1 MAFIEIPRKPRQVEI
16 SQALSEVL
24 YLHCEGDV
32 DAVAKY
38 FKRSPQAIYKIVA
51 QGRVETRRMADA
63 WAKLSRLKGPAVPSV
78 EFIYPEYWQGP
89 SRWPDALRTPGGGGR
104 GPSKGRTPRGE
115 RDTAALASA
124 QRLPKTGS
132 SAIKLYTFLYQPTRQ
147 VLHGTKRANGR

>member
-32 DAVAKY
+32 EAVAKY

-63 WAKLSRLKGPAVPSV
+63 WAKLAKLKGPAVPSV
-78 EFIYPEYWQGP
+78 EFIYPEFWDGP
-89 SRWPDALRTPGGGGR
+89 SRWPEALRTPDKGGR
-104 GPSKGRTPRGE
+104 GPSKGRPARGQ
-115 RDTAALASA
+115 RDEAAVASA
-124 QRLPKTGS
+124 SRVPKTGS
-132 SAIKLYTFLYQPTRQ
+132 SAIKLYTFLYAPTRP
-147 VLHGTKRANGR
+147 VLCGTKRANGR